1 MSGGGSP
8 APAAGGSLA
17 EIERCGADVNNW
29 LASRG
34 YDRAVAKGLI
44 ASFVGAEYPP
54 NEWVSSL
61 DGMSPD
67 DIKALVGAVQTEALA
82 SAPDPNGVEAL
93 PGETDAQY
101 AARQVRAAFGVGLAS
116 VTAR

>member
-1 MSGGGSP
+1 ME
-8 APAAGGSLA
+8 AL
-17 EIERCGADVNNW
+17 
-29 LASRG
+29 RG
-34 YDRAVAKGLI
+34 ILWQRG
-44 ASFVGAEYPP
+44 
-54 NEWVSSL
+54 SL
-61 DGMSPD
+61 DGMAPD